1 MPGEAGPSAAQE
13 LFDAAVARFLDDP
26 RVTVGS
32 GFGSS
37 PGRRVDGR
45 IFALLVRG
53 DLVVKLPRQRVD
65 ALVGSGV
72 ARWFDAGKAR
82 PMREWA
88 SIDMIHGDSWPALV
102 GEAYEFVGSTGPART
117 P

>member
-26 RVTVGS
+26 RVTAGT

-45 IFALLVRG
+45 IFAMLVRG

-65 ALVGSGV
+65 ALVGPGF
-72 ARWFDAGKAR
+72 AHWFDAGKAR

-88 SIDMIHGDSWPALV
+88 SIGATHGDAWAGLV
-102 GEAYEFVGSTGPART
+102 AEAHEFVGSIGRT
-117 P
+117 RQ